1 MAHSGVPPFSHLD
14 PGAFRFDRGGDVG
27 AVLLHGF
34 TGTPTEV
41 RGLGE
46 HLAAQGVSV
55 TAPLLPGHGQHHE
68 VLESTG
74 RAEWLEAAREAIV
87 EARARVRRLVV
98 VGQSMGAL
106 LALRVAA
113 ERDDIDAL
121 VTLAPALH
129 VNRIAWLTRLPLP
142 VRFVPKYELQ
152 RPDLVDRGAVQ
163 QVWSNSHT
171 PIRTVPEVLRLARE
185 VRAALPSVRAP
196 LLVVQGKKDKTVR
209 PVSAREVHDR
219 CGSAHKELLWL
230 EETGHIV
237 AVDGERER
245 VWRAVAAF
253 ASQATG
259 APGAAVV

>member
-1 MAHSGVPPFSHLD
+1 VPPFAHLD
-14 PGAFRFDRGGDVG
+14 PGPFSFVRGDDVG

-46 HLAAQGVSV
+46 HLASLGVTV
-55 TAPLLPGHGQHHE
+55 TAPLLPGHGTHHQ
-68 VLESTG
+68 
-74 RAEWLEAAREAIV
+74 ALEATSRADWLNAARSAIA
-87 EARARVRRLVV
+87 EARGRVRRLVV

-142 VRFVPKYELQ
+142 VRFIHKQEIKH
-152 RPDLVDRGAVQ
+152 PDLVDKAQVQ

-171 PIRTVPEVLRLARE
+171 PLRAVPEVLRLAKETRPLLS
-185 VRAALPSVRAP
+185 AVRAP

-209 PVSAREVHDR
+209 AVSAREVHDR
-219 CGSAHKELLWL
+219 CSSTTKELLWL

-237 AVDGERER
+237 AIDGEREH
-245 VWRAVAAF
+245 VWRRVADF
-253 ASQATG
+253 AASSSAR
-259 APGAAVV
+259 